1 MMKKIAIFV
10 LLIGIILTFQACKP
24 DNTSSEFDFINGF
37 NLFEVGD
44 GYDNSKYVEL
54 SAEQQIR
61 LKEILDTDN
70 WKRLTDVLVTGFST
84 ALILKNESNDY
95 IYFNSYNDEAL
106 ILIKFLDKPDETII
120 YSANIDLI
128 NKLTLF
134 QEDLIK

>member
-1 MMKKIAIFV
+1 MKKIATCV
-10 LLIGIILTFQACKP
+10 LLLIIMLTFQACRP
-24 DNTSSEFDFINGF
+24 ANTSSEFDFINEF

-54 SAEQQIR
+54 SDQQQIR
-61 LKEILDTDN
+61 LKEILDAES
-70 WKRLTDVLVTGFST
+70 WKLFTETLERGFST
-84 ALILKNESNDY
+84 TLILINENNDC

-106 ILIKFLDKPDETII
+106 ILIKFSEKPNETIS
-120 YSANIDLI
+120 YTTNIDLI